1 MCLVGAEHENMGYG
15 GKYDNIGHLGP
26 IRVRNDPKHRKGPLR
41 NRIESIKYLGKK
53 SQKLELKTKDD
64 IWK

>member
-1 MCLVGAEHENMGYG
+1 MGYG